1 MKQLDFKKPLWSL
14 AFNVPTYLILNY
26 CFGLE
31 WYMLILGV
39 ILMSLFINGAELY
52 YRLEQSK
59 LQQEFKDIPKERIF
73 DFLRNNNEK
82 IYDFDG
88 THKYVLVYVT
98 CMLSLQLIFMFSYEL
113 LYIFILLII
122 ARIYLTYKN

>member
-1 MKQLDFKKPLWSL
+1 MKQLDLKQPLWNF
-14 AFNVPTYLILNY
+14 AFALPTYLILNY
-26 CFGLE
+26 YFGLE

-39 ILMSLFINGAELY
+39 VLMSLFINGAELY
-52 YRLEQSK
+52 FRIEQSK
-59 LQQEFKDIPKERIF
+59 LQQEFKDIPKEKIF

-82 IYDFDG
+82 FYDFDG

>member
-1 MKQLDFKKPLWSL
+1 
-14 AFNVPTYLILNY
+14 
-26 CFGLE
+26 
-31 WYMLILGV
+31 MLILGV

-52 YRLEQSK
+52 YRLEKSK

-73 DFLRNNNEK
+73 DFLGNNNEK

-98 CMLSLQLIFMFSYEL
+98 CILALQLIFMFSYEL